1 MLDSRI
7 LKKSGDNLVKTANRA
22 FTLVELLVVIS
33 IIALLMGILLP
44 ALNKARAYA
53 RAAKSMSNARQW
65 GIGAIMFANDNDGYL
80 PWEGNKDDYMGE
92 DFKSDKWWANAI
104 PPMLGQKSYRKL
116 SEDAVKNHGY
126 VPLPPQSNN
135 IFIDPAA
142 QFPGGFTTN
151 AVCFY
156 DNVYDYEYQ
165 LFFCYVWNSE
175 LNNGPTASAMDD
187 IEQVKS
193 EGIRRSS
200 ETVLML
206 EMRTT
211 NDELDKTDYEYYRNR
226 PLLGRHR
233 GDWKRIARRHL
244 NGSHIVF
251 CDGHTE
257 RVKYDWATTNSQG
270 SRDPDYPNGNWNK
283 QGLIWN
289 AFGPSLK

>member
-1 MLDSRI
+1 M
-7 LKKSGDNLVKTANRA
+7 ANRA

-53 RAAKSMSNARQW
+53 RAAKSMSNMRQW

-80 PWEGNKDDYMGE
+80 PWEGNKNDYMGQ
-92 DFKSDKWWANAI
+92 DFQSDKWWANAI
-104 PPMLGQKSYRKL
+104 PPLLGQKSYRQL
-116 SEDAVKNHGY
+116 SEEAIKNKSY
-126 VPLPPQSNN
+126 VPLPPKSSS

-142 QFPGGFTTN
+142 QFPADSTKK

-156 DNVYDYEYQ
+156 DNASDYEYQ

-175 LNNGPTASAMDD
+175 LNNSLTATA
-187 IEQVKS
+187 EVKL
-193 EGIRRSS
+193 EGIKKAS
-200 ETVLML
+200 ETILML

-211 NDELDKTDYEYYRNR
+211 NDELDKKDYAYYLGR

-233 GDWKRIARRHL
+233 ADWKRAARRHL
-244 NGSHIVF
+244 DGSHYAF
-251 CDGHTE
+251 CDGHVE
-257 RVKYDWATTNSQG
+257 RVKYDWATTNSKG
-270 SRDPDYPNGNWNK
+270 SRNPDYPNGDWNK

-289 AFGPSLK
+289 PLGPSIK